1 MSIVVAPQDISLR
14 QLQYVVA
21 VAETLGFHRAAERC
35 HVSQPTLSAQI
46 AQIESV
52 LGVQLFERDKR
63 RVLVT
68 PAGEAIVAHARR
80 VLVEAN
86 DLVARAAQ
94 LGDPLSATV
103 RIGVIPTIAPYV
115 LPEIVPPARKKYPK
129 LKLLFREEKTSDVV
143 AHLREGKL
151 DAGLLALEADIGEW
165 ATAKLAKD
173 EFVVAL
179 PRDHRLAKKKRI
191 DPRDI
196 EGEHVLLLEEGHC
209 FRDQALAV
217 CSRHEGEESEI
228 EATSL
233 ATLVQM
239 VSAGSG
245 ITLLPEIAVPV
256 ENRRGQLEVRSFSS
270 SAASRTIALIWRP
283 ESPLSTALRALAS
296 SFKSTLE
303 R

>member
-1 MSIVVAPQDISLR
+1 
-14 QLQYVVA
+14 
-21 VAETLGFHRAAERC
+21 
-35 HVSQPTLSAQI
+35 VSQPTLSAQI
-46 AQIESV
+46 AQLEAV

-63 RVLVT
+63 RVLIT
-68 PAGEAIVAHARR
+68 PAGEAILAHARR
-80 VLVEAN
+80 VLVEAA
-86 DLVARAAQ
+86 DLIARAAQ
-94 LGDPLSATV
+94 LGDPLGATI

-115 LPEIVPPARKKYPK
+115 LPEIVPPARKKLPK

-143 AHLREGKL
+143 AHLRDGKL
-151 DAGLLALEADIGEW
+151 DAGLLALEAEIGEKGEW
-165 ATAKLAKD
+165 AIAKIAKD
-173 EFVVAL
+173 DFVVAL
-179 PRDHRLAKKKRI
+179 PRQHALGKKKRVA
-191 DPRDI
+191 PPDI
-196 EGEHVLLLEEGHC
+196 EGEHVLLLEDGHC

-217 CSRHEGEESEI
+217 CSRHRVEESEI

-256 ENRRGQLEVRSFSS
+256 ENRRGQLEVRPFSS

-283 ESPLSTALRALAS
+283 ASPLSPALRALAS
-296 SFKSTLE
+296 SFKETLE